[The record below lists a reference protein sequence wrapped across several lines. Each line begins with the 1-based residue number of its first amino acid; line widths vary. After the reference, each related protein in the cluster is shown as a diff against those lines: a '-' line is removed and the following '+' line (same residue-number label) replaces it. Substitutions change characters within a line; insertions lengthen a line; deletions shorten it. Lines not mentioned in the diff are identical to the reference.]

1 MQWFENF
8 LATYH
13 TEGLVIARRMLKDQ
27 ADAIARKA
35 LERKSGARGLRAII
49 EDVMQDTMFDLPG
62 MDDVAKCIITE
73 DAVDKKAAPTLVKKT
88 DALPAPKKRRTTKKA
103 KAETEEVLPEA
114 EANA

>member
-1 MQWFENF
+1 
-8 LATYH
+8 
-13 TEGLVIARRMLKDQ
+13 
-27 ADAIARKA
+27 
-35 LERKSGARGLRAII
+35 
-49 EDVMQDTMFDLPG
+49 MFDLPG
-62 MDDVAKCIITE
+62 MDDVEKCIITE

>member
-1 MQWFENF
+1 MTKQYKSLFAMDNVELEF
-8 LATYH
+8 TPEALKK
-13 TEGLVIARRMLKDQ
+13 IAK
-27 ADAIARKA
+27 KA

-73 DAVDKKAAPTLVKKT
+73 DAVDKKTAPTLVKKT